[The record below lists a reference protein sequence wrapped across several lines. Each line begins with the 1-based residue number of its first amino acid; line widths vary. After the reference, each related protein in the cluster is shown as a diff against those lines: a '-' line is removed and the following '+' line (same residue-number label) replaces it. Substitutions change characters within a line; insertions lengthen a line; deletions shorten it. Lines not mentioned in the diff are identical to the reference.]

1 MDKENE
7 GTEPENDSN
16 AIYGLAMNKLQHLVN
31 QVVSSNGDSISKLAS
46 MVDTQDSIKKI
57 VEAIP
62 ASSWPLLMSTS
73 PNFKDIC
80 QQLQSSITWQDS
92 LTKVFDAIKR
102 NNETINEIARLSGL
116 MSQVDLLQYRQ
127 SHPLNIRRSGN
138 IIGTGKIKEI
148 ELDDGIALFHVI
160 RPELINKLVQATSSE
175 QRRELLSYSL
185 REIIEDCRNA
195 IKQSDNGDR
204 GNDEKWLIELLL
216 EAITVIEERHLASG
230 ESLLSGMLS
239 HLVHSLKNDPSEKP
253 TNLLYKRLK
262 SKRESEKPQKIY
274 EAVKR
279 ASVGSLIAIAYVPA
293 ALQHFQYGRDDMPD
307 TFSRNAIAHHPDK
320 KQFTSANTA
329 QGLLCITSLMAY
341 EFDWE
346 NRRT

>member
-16 AIYGLAMNKLQHLVN
+16 AIYGLSMNKLQHLVN
-31 QVVSSNGDSISKLAS
+31 QVVSSNGDSISKLVS
-46 MVDTQDSIKKI
+46 LVGTQDSIKKI

-62 ASSWPLLMSTS
+62 ASPWPLLMSTS

-80 QQLQSSITWQDS
+80 QQLQSSMTWQDS
-92 LTKVFDAIKR
+92 LTKAFDAIKR
-102 NNETINEIARLSGL
+102 NTETINEIAKLSGL
-116 MSQVDLLQYRQ
+116 MSQVDSLQYRQ
-127 SHPLNIRRSGN
+127 SHPLNIRRCGN

-175 QRRELLSYSL
+175 QRRELLSCSL

-216 EAITVIEERHLASG
+216 EAIAVIEERHLAAG
-230 ESLLSGMLS
+230 ESLLSGILS
-239 HLVHSLKNDPSEKP
+239 HLVDSLEKP
-253 TNLLYKRLK
+253 TDLLYKRLK
-262 SKRESEKPQKIY
+262 SERKSEKPQRID
-274 EAVKR
+274 ESVKG
-279 ASVGSLIAIAYVPA
+279 ASVGSLIAVAYVPA
-293 ALQHFQYGRDDMPD
+293 AMQSYHYGRDAMPD
-307 TFSRNAIAHHPDK
+307 TFSRHAIIHHPDK
-320 KQFTSANTA
+320 KQFTRANAA

-341 EFDWE
+341 EFGWE